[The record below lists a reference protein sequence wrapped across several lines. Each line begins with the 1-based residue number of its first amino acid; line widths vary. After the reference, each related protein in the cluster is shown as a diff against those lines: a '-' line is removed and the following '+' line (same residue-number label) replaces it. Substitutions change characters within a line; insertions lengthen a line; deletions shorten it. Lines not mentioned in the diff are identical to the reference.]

1 MLLAIFLLLLMC
13 LWVLPA
19 IYTIHLYDTLG
30 ILSPR
35 YMAVLCALSGI
46 AGLLYYAILYQQ
58 SLRFRVIKR
67 SIADVGTVTDTP
79 VKKQEMN

>member
-1 MLLAIFLLLLMC
+1 MLLAIFLFSVVF

-19 IYTIHLYDTLG
+19 IYTLHLYDTLG

-67 SIADVGTVTDTP
+67 SMADVGTVTDTQ
-79 VKKQEMN
+79 VNKQEMN